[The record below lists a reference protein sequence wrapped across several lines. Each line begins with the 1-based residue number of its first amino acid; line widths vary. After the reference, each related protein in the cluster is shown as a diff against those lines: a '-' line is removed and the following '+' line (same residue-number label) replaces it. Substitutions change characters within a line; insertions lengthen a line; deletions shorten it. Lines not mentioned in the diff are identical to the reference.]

1 MIDILLVAFLIYR
14 VLLLVRGTRF
24 WRTAIGVMASY
35 LILLIFSREL
45 NLDTLNWLLE
55 KSLFLAPVALVI
67 LFLPELRQALEGVGR
82 LGEWTEKLVISDK
95 TSIEAR
101 TIEEVVA
108 ACAEM
113 SASRVGALI
122 VLEKGSPL
130 SDIAGNGVQI
140 DAKLSAALLCSIFYE
155 GNPLHDGAA
164 IIRGTTIVA
173 AACRL
178 PLSESSRLDAT
189 VHMRHRAAVG
199 LAEQRDAIVVVVS
212 EERGTI
218 SIASE
223 GKLLRLTGPSDL
235 RDVLKQQVHETPVA
249 KNGQMK
255 RIFSRTKVK

>member
-1 MIDILLVAFLIYR
+1 MATGVMSGYL
-14 VLLLVRGTRF
+14 VLL
-24 WRTAIGVMASY
+24 
-35 LILLIFSREL
+35 ILSQVL

-55 KSLFLAPVALVI
+55 RSLFLVPVALVI
-67 LFLPELRQALEGVGR
+67 LFLPEIRQGLEGVGR
-82 LGEWTEKLVISDK
+82 LGEWTELLVNEQSG
-95 TSIEAR
+95 IEAS

-130 SDIAGNGVQI
+130 TDIAANGVQV
-140 DAKLSAALLCSIFYE
+140 DARLSAALLCSIFYV

-164 IIRGTTIVA
+164 IIRGGTIVS

-178 PLSESSRLDAT
+178 PLSESSRLDAS

-199 LAEQRDAIVVVVS
+199 LAEQRSAIVVVVS

-223 GKLLRLTGPSDL
+223 GQLLRLSGPSEL
-235 RDVLKQQVHETPVA
+235 RDVLKQQVHETGEPR
-249 KNGQMK
+249 NGQRKKM
-255 RIFSRTKVK
+255 FSKVKQPK